1 MRQTSIPEAFDTWA
15 TLIDETDLTNI
26 QKNAIKTRVISVVMR
41 LRARLRRL
49 SVAYTC
55 LRTTT
60 TVGSLLVPS
69 ILTLQSPTQPVTQP
83 QDGFSAYW
91 AIWGI
96 GLVVSVSNAFVSL
109 FRVDKN
115 YYTVGNL
122 LEKIESEAWLYLT
135 QSGPYNPEHNP
146 EHDEEEG
153 RNITQHTGHRSR
165 FKQFIEKCEILI
177 NKAVRS
183 EYATGFKSNGTHTTG
198 GSSTAPTDPI
208 PSRIHNGE
216 FPYLREVPPDVAG
229 LYHPATGS
237 DSASRPHTPL
247 PRQDSHP
254 ATQHPAT
261 QHPVEPSEIDV
272 NTRTHDPR
280 LTSNVPNP
288 VDDTRRPITSQ
299 SSCHRGG
306 HPVRSISDIHVASDS
321 TEEGDTG
328 GNGQPRGVIH

>member
-1 MRQTSIPEAFDTWA
+1 MRQSRRQTSIPEAFDTWA

-153 RNITQHTGHRSR
+153 RNLTQHTGHRSR

-183 EYATGFKSNGTHTTG
+183 EYATGFKSNGTHTTS

-208 PSRIHNGE
+208 PTRIHNGE
-216 FPYLREVPPDVAG
+216 FPYLREAPSVVAG
-229 LYHPATGS
+229 LYHPTTGS
-237 DSASRPHTPL
+237 DPPSS
-247 PRQDSHP
+247 RQDSHP
-254 ATQHPAT
+254 ASSHP
-261 QHPVEPSEIDV
+261 HPVEPNASDV
-272 NTRTHDPR
+272 NIRTHDPR

-288 VDDTRRPITSQ
+288 VDDTRRSITSQ
-299 SSCHRGG
+299 SSSHRGG
-306 HPVRSISDIHVASDS
+306 HPVSSISGFHIHVASDS

-328 GNGQPRGVIH
+328 RNGQPKGVIH